1 MAPPAI
7 GGCSPLPSPLKLLA
21 GYGLASTD
29 ELGRLNIEE
38 VNPHLRGGR
47 VENHL
52 GKTTPSSSERDS
64 NLDPPILGSLAQ
76 HETCV
81 LSNYANDTVRHP
93 SQWREQFSVCDE
105 CVNRQPCDL
114 NTSLGASSI
123 PPPPHSSWRGRITTP
138 SGNGVR
144 WMKEHIKSVHRSS
157 PNSASGSRERYSD
170 RNVFGDPLRL
180 SLGRSE
186 QVGPKP
192 EQGRHH
198 SVRKK
203 RSRELPRTTQVL
215 PMQVDKFQISCRSN
229 MEIAAPA
236 GWFVLS
242 SFLLAF
248 ATNCKKV
255 GGAGEQRRGVDS
267 VECYVCSWSQY
278 ETDIHDTCSFENF
291 DPLRVR
297 THECQNGC
305 EVVTRRDSNGELDI
319 QYRNCITS
327 NQVTYSHTIVTSNHT
342 KEDIYTCN
350 YQLCNS
356 ARAHSSAAFTLLVAG
371 WTCAMLAA
379 L

>member
-1 MAPPAI
+1 M
-7 GGCSPLPSPLKLLA
+7 
-21 GYGLASTD
+21 
-29 ELGRLNIEE
+29 
-38 VNPHLRGGR
+38 
-47 VENHL
+47 VESME
-52 GKTTPSSSERDS
+52 G
-64 NLDPPILGSLAQ
+64 
-76 HETCV
+76 
-81 LSNYANDTVRHP
+81 
-93 SQWREQFSVCDE
+93 
-105 CVNRQPCDL
+105 
-114 NTSLGASSI
+114 
-123 PPPPHSSWRGRITTP
+123 
-138 SGNGVR
+138 
-144 WMKEHIKSVHRSS
+144 
-157 PNSASGSRERYSD
+157 
-170 RNVFGDPLRL
+170 
-180 SLGRSE
+180 
-186 QVGPKP
+186 
-192 EQGRHH
+192 
-198 SVRKK
+198 
-203 RSRELPRTTQVL
+203 
-215 PMQVDKFQISCRSN
+215 CRSN

-248 ATNCKKV
+248 STNW
-255 GGAGEQRRGVDS
+255 VDS

-356 ARAHSSAAFTLLVAG
+356 ARAHSSAALTLLVAG
-371 WTCAMLAA
+371 WACAMLAA